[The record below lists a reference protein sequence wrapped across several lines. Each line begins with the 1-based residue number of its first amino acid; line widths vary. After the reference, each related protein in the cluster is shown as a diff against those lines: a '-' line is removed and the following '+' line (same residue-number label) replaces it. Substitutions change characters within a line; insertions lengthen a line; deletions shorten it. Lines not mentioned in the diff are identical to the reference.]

1 MSKAIWGWADLIA
14 NLQFFS
20 FFNAVF
26 GEVIYK
32 KALRSLHFAF
42 NRIYEQNMNIGIV
55 RSVQI
60 MCYKLLT
67 SLLKSST
74 ECHEH

>member
-20 FFNAVF
+20 LFSAIF
-26 GEVIYK
+26 GKAIYK
-32 KALRSLHFAF
+32 ALLSLHFAID
-42 NRIYEQNMNIGIV
+42 RICEQNMNMGIV